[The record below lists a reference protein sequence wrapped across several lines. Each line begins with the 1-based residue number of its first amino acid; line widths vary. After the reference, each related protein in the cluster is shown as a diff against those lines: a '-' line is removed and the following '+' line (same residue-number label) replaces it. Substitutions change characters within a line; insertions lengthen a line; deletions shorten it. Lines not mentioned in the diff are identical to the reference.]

1 MDKTFIRAEE
11 NNCNALAQMIENQ
24 ISGCEVTNLGNQV
37 LLMFQNKS
45 VATVFPLTAETVD
58 IFCQSVDDKKYDMK
72 DVSVEKCLAFLQ
84 QIAAITEETSTG
96 DVAGYDTSK
105 AFSAP
110 GQKSNRA
117 VEQSKRE
124 GWTTLKPLHEIDR
137 LKNPFGVDPL
147 GEKERSSISEISGS
161 NDDSQVLEYLAEMLP
176 ADSAEI
182 EGDELILQIDS
193 VKIRIAQETNGNFSV
208 QSSVAGE
215 VVQEKDNVPTGNL
228 IRWAFEIV
236 SKIQDRVADRESG
249 NDVEITNDDV
259 WGTIKELA
267 RETGKSDDIL
277 RNKDLFDLKQG
288 LCVSRPPFDISGR
301 RFFGDD
307 FINETSGSQVSSS
320 LKGSTMHDGA
330 PVSVNEG
337 RDISRPYAD
346 TLGGKKLVYLE
357 SIGATFVNKSDLP
370 KKQKLNFDPVS
381 RQVIFTSEDVPT
393 CRAGM
398 WKFFGRR

>member
-1 MDKTFIRAEE
+1 MDADFLRAAE
-11 NNCNALAQMIENQ
+11 NNCNALAQAIETQ

-45 VATVFPLTAETVD
+45 VATVFPLTADTVD
-58 IFCQSVDDKKYDMK
+58 IFCQSVDGEEIDLK
-72 DVSVEKCLAFLQ
+72 DIGIDKCLALLQ
-84 QIAAITEETSTG
+84 KVSALTEETSTD
-96 DVAGYDTSK
+96 DVAGYNTAK
-105 AFSAP
+105 AFSAT

-117 VEQSKRE
+117 IEQSKRE

-137 LKNPFGVDPL
+137 LKHPFGVDPL
-147 GEKERSSISEISGS
+147 GEKDRSSISEISGS
-161 NDDSQVLEYLAEMLP
+161 NVDSQVLEYLAEMLP

-182 EGDELILQIDS
+182 EGNELVLQIDS
-193 VKIRIAQETNGNFSV
+193 VEIRIAQEQSGNFSV

-215 VVQEKDNVPTGNL
+215 VVQENDNVTTGNL

-236 SKIQDRVADRESG
+236 SKIQGRVADSESG

-288 LCVSRPPFDISGR
+288 LCVSRPPFNRTQSPES
-301 RFFGDD
+301 FVA
-307 FINETSGSQVSSS
+307 ETSGSQVSSS
-320 LKGSTMHDGA
+320 LKGSTMHNDGK
-330 PVSVNEG
+330 PVSINEN
-337 RDISRPYAD
+337 RDLSRPYGD

-357 SIGATFVNKSDLP
+357 NIGATFVNKSDLP
-370 KKQKLNFDPVS
+370 KKLKLNFDPNS
-381 RQVIFTSEDVPT
+381 GQVIFTSEDVPT

-398 WKFFGRR
+398 WKFFGRK